1 MKTIKFISTESAKC
15 ACCGKNISDLEYIR
29 YGGICQI
36 CWGIRWLGFVKSHV
50 KLYI

>member
-15 ACCGKNISDLEYIR
+15 TCCGKNISDVEYIR
-29 YGGICQI
+29 YGGVCKI
-36 CWGIRWLGFVKSHV
+36 CWRIKRLGFVKSQL